1 MSTPKEKSLVGDERE
16 TGLFWGRGAAD
27 KPRICKAADGWKRMP
42 YRLSH
47 SGLVLS
53 FLRNSDR
60 AQNVAVQPGTT
71 AAQAEIQTFKNI
83 SSTADRHPTG
93 WAGQASQQQQMQQKL
108 KQQHQWMDSTC
119 QSPLST
125 WCLEVRLTP
134 SEQGVPLH
142 SWKIN
147 WKLGHLPIFV
157 SQPLEQTICK
167 PGTTAL

>member
-1 MSTPKEKSLVGDERE
+1 MRGRLAFSEDMVQPADRPRLCKS
-16 TGLFWGRGAAD
+16 AD
-27 KPRICKAADGWKRMP
+27 SWKRMP

-71 AAQAEIQTFKNI
+71 AAQAETQTFKNI

-93 WAGQASQQQQMQQKL
+93 WAGQVSQQLQMQQKP
-108 KQQHQWMDSTC
+108 KQQHQWTDSTC

-134 SEQGVPLH
+134 SEQGGPLH
-142 SWKIN
+142 SWEIN
-147 WKLGHLPIFV
+147 WKLRHLPIFV
-157 SQPLEQTICK
+157 S
-167 PGTTAL
+167 